1 MTAGGYPLIGRQGTT
16 ESVTLRGDRAT
27 ALHQI
32 FACAEIVV
40 PIPSYAKIS
49 GPDADAKSGAD
60 PDDHCRHR
68 QAYGK
73 GDGNHGHDC
82 KKQIFFGLHL
92 VEFRHGYSTNRKV
105 RKPSPENDAVTAFW
119 LTLCPEAPGQGVPQD
134 G

>member
-1 MTAGGYPLIGRQGTT
+1 MHYAGGDRLTMA
-16 ESVTLRGDRAT
+16 TLRNRSQGPLEGVSLCGARVTAT
-27 ALHQI
+27 IRI

-92 VEFRHGYSTNRKV
+92 VEFRHGLHHTVFRGPRASGARL
-105 RKPSPENDAVTAFW
+105 W
-119 LTLCPEAPGQGVPQD
+119 LTKP
-134 G
+134 